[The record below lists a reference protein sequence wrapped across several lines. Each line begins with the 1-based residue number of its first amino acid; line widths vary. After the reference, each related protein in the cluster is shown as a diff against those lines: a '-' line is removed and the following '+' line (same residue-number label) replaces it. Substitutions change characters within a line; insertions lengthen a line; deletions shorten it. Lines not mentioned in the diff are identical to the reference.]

1 MQTVLKMYDKTNIDF
16 GFGMISWIIKSYV
29 CVIRPSLQLQQITQ
43 TSALMIYDII
53 LNLIQ

>member
-29 CVIRPSLQLQQITQ
+29 CVICPNLQLQQITQ